1 MEFGSV
7 SNIEK
12 NISAQKRIVLQNLKT
27 TEKNKKLQNNMKK
40 SAENIIFSN
49 VAGLRFVDYLK
60 VRELLL
66 VNLHKMN
73 SFRISEDHLDFE

>member
-1 MEFGSV
+1 MVFGSV

-27 TEKNKKLQNNMKK
+27 TEKNKKLQNNSKK

-49 VAGLRFVDYLK
+49 VAGFRFVDYLK

>member
-7 SNIEK
+7 SKIEK
-12 NISAQKRIVLQNLKT
+12 NSAQKRIVLQNLKT
-27 TEKNKKLQNNMKK
+27 TEKNKKLQNNIKK

>member
-1 MEFGSV
+1 MVFGSV

-27 TEKNKKLQNNMKK
+27 TEKNKKLQNNLKK

-49 VAGLRFVDYLK
+49 VAGFRFVDYLK

>member
-1 MEFGSV
+1 MVFGSV

-27 TEKNKKLQNNMKK
+27 TEKNKKLQNNLKK

-49 VAGLRFVDYLK
+49 VVGFRFVDYLK

>member
-1 MEFGSV
+1 
-7 SNIEK
+7 
-12 NISAQKRIVLQNLKT
+12 
-27 TEKNKKLQNNMKK
+27 MKK

-73 SFRISEDHLDFE
+73 FFRISEDHLDFE